1 MSVGDTGIL
10 WWGCSPV
17 DDNAAGCSPTDP
29 YSIMGGERTHL
40 VMRTALLRQPLFDS
54 SRTGLDRILLATAFV
69 LCLSHVSAVHGAAK
83 STAKKAHAAPTSLR
97 TDSLSQRDTVPPALT
112 IPKWTGHDFI
122 AIRKNAMFEKF
133 GYEVYPSAKLATASG
148 PVDAAV
154 QLPNRRVKTAV
165 LAQQVLTA
173 KSVTRQTGGE
183 FLVEFSLKSN
193 GTPLFARTRDG
204 AIEGLACAEDLT
216 TARSRWLG
224 KTVFSA
230 RRSIDTYDSSTGSF
244 GTFKVSVGAPLTVT
258 DVAWGRTP
266 LPPKPVWLLVECAD
280 KRRGFIPTNYSYTN
294 VLAGKRFARL
304 PWESEILEQNPRE
317 ANKWDEAIWEMI
329 DSHNVAAGMSTAQV
343 RLAWGEPRSMEQDS
357 AASTIRWVYEAQ
369 TLTFVRDSL
378 LAE

>member
-1 MSVGDTGIL
+1 ML
-10 WWGCSPV
+10 WSQWLTYVWQLRSCCSRRRLKDWKV
-17 DDNAAGCSPTDP
+17 YTSCNHNA
-29 YSIMGGERTHL
+29 
-40 VMRTALLRQPLFDS
+40 
-54 SRTGLDRILLATAFV
+54 
-69 LCLSHVSAVHGAAK
+69 
-83 STAKKAHAAPTSLR
+83 
-97 TDSLSQRDTVPPALT
+97 
-112 IPKWTGHDFI
+112 
-122 AIRKNAMFEKF
+122 
-133 GYEVYPSAKLATASG
+133 GYH
-148 PVDAAV
+148 
-154 QLPNRRVKTAV
+154 
-165 LAQQVLTA
+165 VLT
-173 KSVTRQTGGE
+173 SVPSFDEHGIWRYNGIFFSRHGNITQTIIK
-183 FLVEFSLKSN
+183 LVN
-193 GTPLFARTRDG
+193 
-204 AIEGLACAEDLT
+204 
-216 TARSRWLG
+216 
-224 KTVFSA
+224 
-230 RRSIDTYDSSTGSF
+230 DSSTGSF

-378 LAE
+378 VAE